1 MTFPLLVV
9 IHETLIT
16 AEDSIRLH
24 GDPNYYGSYHA
35 LIHKSGTITYLTP
48 ADCKAY
54 AAGNSI
60 FINGKGEEEHINNS
74 VNDFAYHIA
83 LETPPDGIANKEL
96 DYHIGYTK
104 EQYSSLA
111 WLCKAVDV
119 DPNRIT
125 FHSYISLETN
135 KKEEPRCF
143 NNYYF
148 GSQLENAHNKKSID
162 LGILDYLNGSIR

>member
-60 FINGKGEEEHINNS
+60 FVDTFGEEQHINNS

-96 DYHIGYTK
+96 NYHIGYTK
-104 EQYSSLA
+104 EQYESLA
-111 WLCKAVDV
+111 WLCAATGVLF
-119 DPNRIT
+119 NRIT
-125 FHSYISLETN
+125 THGEISIPKTA
-135 KKEEPRCF
+135 EPKCF
-143 NNYYF
+143 NEDYF
-148 GSQLENAHNKKSID
+148 KDLYNIKRRTVRKNID
-162 LGILDYLNGSIR
+162 LGVLDYYGN